1 MIVSRQFCVFVYVC
15 VHVCVCVCVC
25 VCVVYSFLSS
35 FFRLFVC
42 SYIYT
47 HTHTHR
53 RRDRVRERQ
62 TETHRER
69 HTHTQRHTDYYYYY
83 LPMTTGLV
91 VGVKAAV
98 YLILQLFD
106 VAKER
111 CGFWT
116 SNSLL
121 TPRRQCPCAV
131 PETDHQQPDG
141 R

>member
-1 MIVSRQFCVFVYVC
+1 MCLCMCVFM
-15 VHVCVCVCVC
+15 CVCVCVC
-25 VCVVYSFLSS
+25 VLFILFSLLFSGC
-35 FFRLFVC
+35 LFVHI
-42 SYIYT
+42 YIYT
-47 HTHTHR
+47 HTHTDGETESE
-53 RRDRVRERQ
+53 RDRQ
-62 TETHRER
+62 TVRER
-69 HTHTQRHTDYYYYY
+69 HTHTERHTEGHRLLLLLFY

>member
-1 MIVSRQFCVFVYVC
+1 MIVSRQFCVFV
-15 VHVCVCVCVC
+15 CVCVLFILFSLLFSGC
-25 VCVVYSFLSS
+25 
-35 FFRLFVC
+35 LFVHI
-42 SYIYT
+42 YIHT
-47 HTHTHR
+47 HTHTDGETESE
-53 RRDRVRERQ
+53 RDRQRHTERE
-62 TETHRER
+62 TVRER